1 MACTLTHRSND
12 VKMLANLRKTTGE
25 EGRRQTLC
33 DKHDNNFVWNNFWHK
48 LHFPLN
54 GSSCKR
60 PGNIDVSED
69 HDKTDKW

>member
-1 MACTLTHRSND
+1 MACTLIDRSND

-33 DKHDNNFVWNNFWHK
+33 DKRDNNFVWNNFLRK

-54 GSSCKR
+54 RSSCKR
-60 PGNIDVSED
+60 PENIDVSED
-69 HDKTDKW
+69 HDKTVK